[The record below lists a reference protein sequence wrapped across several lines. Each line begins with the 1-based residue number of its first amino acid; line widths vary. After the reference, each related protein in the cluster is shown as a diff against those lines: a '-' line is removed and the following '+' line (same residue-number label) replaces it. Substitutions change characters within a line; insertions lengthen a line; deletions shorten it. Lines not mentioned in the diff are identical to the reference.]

1 MKKILI
7 EHAGRYPQWE
17 PADLYKLIYQAAM
30 GPGHALTDEG
40 PARDILLREIAK
52 LGSGPDE
59 PLIESISP
67 DGRVVRVHLRP
78 FTRRGLAQELLLQAF
93 IVTGRTFRTSQEKL
107 FEYAGQAA
115 AAAREDKIFI
125 EQERLSTFFSQI
137 RESQFPSVRH
147 SDEYRRLYRPAY
159 RVVTAGLLPAEI
171 VNSA

>member
-59 PLIESISP
+59 PLNESISP
-67 DGRVVRVHLRP
+67 DGR
-78 FTRRGLAQELLLQAF
+78 
-93 IVTGRTFRTSQEKL
+93 
-107 FEYAGQAA
+107 
-115 AAAREDKIFI
+115 
-125 EQERLSTFFSQI
+125 
-137 RESQFPSVRH
+137 
-147 SDEYRRLYRPAY
+147 
-159 RVVTAGLLPAEI
+159 
-171 VNSA
+171 